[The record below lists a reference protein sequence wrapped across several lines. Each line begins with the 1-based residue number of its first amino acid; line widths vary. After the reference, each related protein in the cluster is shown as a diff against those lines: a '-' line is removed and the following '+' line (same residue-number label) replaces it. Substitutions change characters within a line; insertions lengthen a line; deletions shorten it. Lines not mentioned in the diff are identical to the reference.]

1 MKHRPIPLLV
11 VLLLSLAFMLA
22 GCSGDSVSQDGSTD
36 SSESP
41 SDSTSSEE
49 PVDYEKYNSYID
61 LMNGISEMDGM
72 VINYFSVVKDQP
84 EFELLDGMDYSMLED
99 TFQYFGGRRNL
110 MWDAIEASD
119 KEPDYPE
126 QDELLEPLK
135 EPFFNMDDALI
146 AIAEYFESSSG
157 GYGQDEVFRFEEDN
171 MAQAQELHTQ
181 LYNAV
186 EPFYETATPFVKSMN
201 ELAMASEQEE
211 LDRLQADGLNIA
223 YYSRVLI
230 NVCTEI
236 NTDILE
242 QVMMSESL
250 SALDMTNLETLYA
263 QYQDAHSKL
272 TEAMADPAEVEK
284 IPGWL
289 VEPEIESYSNVI
301 TDIDTALNGLMET
314 SRNQGDYTQY
324 YLDFADS
331 VSILIDLYNRD
342 IAL

>member
-135 EPFFNMDDALI
+135 EPFLI
-146 AIAEYFESSSG
+146 W
-157 GYGQDEVFRFEEDN
+157 
-171 MAQAQELHTQ
+171 
-181 LYNAV
+181 
-186 EPFYETATPFVKSMN
+186 
-201 ELAMASEQEE
+201 
-211 LDRLQADGLNIA
+211 
-223 YYSRVLI
+223 
-230 NVCTEI
+230 
-236 NTDILE
+236 
-242 QVMMSESL
+242 MML
-250 SALDMTNLETLYA
+250 
-263 QYQDAHSKL
+263 
-272 TEAMADPAEVEK
+272 
-284 IPGWL
+284 
-289 VEPEIESYSNVI
+289 
-301 TDIDTALNGLMET
+301 
-314 SRNQGDYTQY
+314 
-324 YLDFADS
+324 
-331 VSILIDLYNRD
+331 
-342 IAL
+342 